1 MTELLPFFV
10 VLFAALFFS
19 EVFSR
24 LHLPWVL
31 ALIIGGIFI
40 GPHGVGWFAPN
51 DIVSFLGEIGL
62 VFLMFMAGLETKFSS
77 FGRLRKPIS
86 RLVLFNS
93 IVPFVV
99 GAAIAYYF
107 DYSWTA
113 MGLLGIAFLSSSV
126 TVIIPALTAT
136 QTLETRVGKTI
147 LPSAII
153 LDLISLS
160 LLSVILQSEVQVTQ
174 LPLPAFYIIL
184 FLILISLR
192 QLISRI
198 RKLIDTHKGHKH
210 FLIQSFARMFALHHG
225 KKDVF
230 EQELRFIFVIL
241 IGTVIIFEALGLH
254 PLVAGFFSG
263 LVLSD
268 LITDERLKHKIHVIG
283 YGIFVPIFFVLVGS
297 NTNIGIITNVQGAVA
312 LTLLVV
318 CGAVLVKF
326 FGGFLAGKFSKFS
339 TSESAMIGAGSMPSL
354 STTLAITFAG
364 SRSGILDERLA
375 TAMVAL
381 AVASTFIIPLLA
393 RYFGRFLREAK

>member
-230 EQELRFIFVIL
+230 EQEL
-241 IGTVIIFEALGLH
+241 H